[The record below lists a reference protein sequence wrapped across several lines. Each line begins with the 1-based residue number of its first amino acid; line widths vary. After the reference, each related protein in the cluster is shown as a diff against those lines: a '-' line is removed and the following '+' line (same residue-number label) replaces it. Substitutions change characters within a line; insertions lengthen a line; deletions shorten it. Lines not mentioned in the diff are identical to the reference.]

1 MAFKRGSKPS
11 MPHGFILHDDPPG
24 NSPAMAA
31 AVNFGYA
38 PEPVSEPDAVS
49 AKDVAAYIADMLLEL
64 QELAQN
70 SGFETLRRVLEIAE
84 REAKWRMEER
94 P

>member
-1 MAFKRGSKPS
+1 MAFKRGSKPNL
-11 MPHGFILHDDPPG
+11 PPGFSIPDAPSG
-24 NSPAMAA
+24 NSPATAA
-31 AVNFGYA
+31 CREFWLRAT
-38 PEPVSEPDAVS
+38 PPSDPVSAR
-49 AKDVAAYIADMLLEL
+49 DVAAYMADMLIEL
-64 QELAQN
+64 QELARG

>member
-1 MAFKRGSKPS
+1 MSFKLGSKPY
-11 MPHGFILHDDPPG
+11 LPPKFTLPDAPSG
-24 NSPAMAA
+24 NSPAIAA
-31 AVNFGYA
+31 AANFGHEPTPA
-38 PEPVSEPDAVS
+38 SDPVSTR
-49 AKDVAAYIADMLLEL
+49 DVAAYIADMLLEL
-64 QELAQN
+64 QELARG